1 MERVLSDEEKFRK
14 AEEIYN
20 RRRNINVT
28 VPAREL
34 NRNKE
39 KKDKKHYRKML
50 IQIGISICIYFSV
63 YFIQYSNYYFSNDVI
78 KRVETILSYDIN
90 FSETFKTVGEYIKNN
105 KFFSGVFFFLN
116 NDELNKNSM
125 LEDHSGALN
134 IIENNIENN
143 INEQNINGNNVLNA
157 NGEYTNENSPNELNF
172 NGNTLN
178 QNGANSNGQY
188 SNGLNSNGV
197 IENSVIE
204 NAVINNNQ
212 IAGLGNENGSQQ
224 LDAENIE
231 NIGGVETEE
240 NLGIGG
246 RRRDCYSE

>member
-105 KFFSGVFFFLN
+105 KFFSGVLFFLD
-116 NDELNKNSM
+116 NDESNKNSM
-125 LEDHSGALN
+125 LEDHKGALN
-134 IIENNIENN
+134 
-143 INEQNINGNNVLNA
+143 
-157 NGEYTNENSPNELNF
+157 T
-172 NGNTLN
+172 
-178 QNGANSNGQY
+178 
-188 SNGLNSNGV
+188 
-197 IENSVIE
+197 IENSVNE
-204 NAVINNNQ
+204 NGEINNNQ
-212 IAGLGNENGSQQ
+212 IAGIGNENGSQQ
-224 LDAENIE
+224 LDIDTEGTENTGG
-231 NIGGVETEE
+231 IGTEE

-246 RRRDCYSE
+246 RRRDSYSE